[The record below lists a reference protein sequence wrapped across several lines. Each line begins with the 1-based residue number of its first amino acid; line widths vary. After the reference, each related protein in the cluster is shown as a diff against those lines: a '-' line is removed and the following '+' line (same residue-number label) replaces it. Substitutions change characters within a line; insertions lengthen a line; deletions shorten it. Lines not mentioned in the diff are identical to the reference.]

1 LTLTRTRALSLTRH
15 NRHREDAL
23 IRLPRKMADA
33 PLETQRDFVN
43 NNVWSAGINQ
53 DVALRRAEMR
63 SLLSDALSQAHPDLN
78 FTTRALGAREPRPAT
93 PTTQGHSD
101 APIVPVLPDLL
112 PQVEVTHG
120 RAASGPSI
128 GKAGLSSAQKERAS
142 APRAPFA
149 LHIPSMCAM
158 FMLGCMVGFYV
169 RRGARAQSA
178 HGLP

>member
-1 LTLTRTRALSLTRH
+1 
-15 NRHREDAL
+15 
-23 IRLPRKMADA
+23 MADA

-78 FTTRALGAREPRPAT
+78 FTTRALGARELRPAT

-128 GKAGLSSAQKERAS
+128 GKTGLSSAQKERAS
-142 APRAPFA
+142 APRAPCA

>member
-1 LTLTRTRALSLTRH
+1 
-15 NRHREDAL
+15 
-23 IRLPRKMADA
+23 M
-33 PLETQRDFVN
+33 
-43 NNVWSAGINQ
+43 
-53 DVALRRAEMR
+53 ALRRAEMR

-78 FTTRALGAREPRPAT
+78 FSTRALGAREPRHAT

-101 APIVPVLPDLL
+101 VPIAPPALPDLL
-112 PQVEVTHG
+112 PQVEVAHG

-142 APRAPFA
+142 APRAPLA
-149 LHIPSMCAM
+149 LQVPSMCAM
-158 FMLGCMVGFYV
+158 FLLGCMVGFYV